1 MSSLKLLAWNV
12 RGIMSS
18 TVCLSNLL
26 RSTDCDVCIISEH
39 KLKTRSLNYLSS
51 IEQGYKCVCKADS
64 LPNFYNAYHGKGG
77 IAILY
82 KSTLQFSINEIHD
95 TNSERIVG
103 LEIKTP
109 SKGSIFIFGAYLPS
123 DESVDNYRTEL
134 NILDTLYTH
143 YSNYG
148 NVIIAGDLNAS
159 CLEKDKLCS
168 NRYKSAELMKFVKRY
183 QLLFSGGKIKH
194 KGPDYTFINK
204 TSMIDYILM
213 NDSIYR
219 QLKSYEILSEGSVS
233 STSDHLPV
241 LAEIVLQHNPHQIL
255 NSFSKLPA
263 WHKITDDQ
271 IELYKQ
277 FLHEPLQILMK
288 KMDSDNADI
297 DTIYND
303 MVTILHF
310 AADKTVPKCG
320 FNPFTKPYWTS
331 GVKIAHEKERSLR
344 KAWVIDGRPRGMH
357 HDSYR
362 LYKRA
367 KHEFRNIQQ
376 AAYEQYIQQTNDDIN
391 KAAECDIRLFWK
403 LIKRNKTVSSKIY
416 PEIIQD
422 DNICNTPK
430 SIANAFMDYFSKLYQ
445 PDSDEVYDNDT
456 KQQIELDYNK
466 ILKSCYEQNV
476 YLPGGIIQESE
487 VDDIKLLKRRKAS
500 GHDKIQHEHLLY
512 GRNTLVRYLTSL
524 FNLVDFLQMQDH
536 HMSNYK
542 NILEQYTRLADGPDN
557 SVVRV
562 YVRPNTQIV
571 YRNERNGRLNSE
583 SFGDQRLPR
592 NRWPSHDDTDSFIKN
607 HDHNII
613 KKKKGT
619 ERRENTIQTFV
630 SEMEKN
636 FKKSSKSI
644 FSRAKDLFSD
654 QTTEKRV
661 YGIKDFVYDF
671 LKIVSN

>member
-51 IEQGYKCVCKADS
+51 IEQGYNCVCKADS

-109 SKGSIFIFGAYLPS
+109 SKGSLFIFGAYLPS

-134 NILDTLYTH
+134 NILDALYTH

-168 NRYKSAELMKFVKRY
+168 NKYKSAELIKFVKRY

-233 STSDHLPV
+233 STSDHLPI
-241 LAEIVLQHNPHQIL
+241 LAEIVLQHNPHKIL

-277 FLHEPLQILMK
+277 FLHEPLQILIK

-297 DTIYND
+297 DTLYND
-303 MVTILHF
+303 MVTILHA
-310 AADKTVPKCG
+310 AADKTVPKCS

-331 GVKIAHEKERSLR
+331 GVKIAHEKERTLR

-357 HDSYR
+357 YDSYK

-403 LIKRNKTVSSKIY
+403 LIKRNKAVSSKIY

-422 DNICNTPK
+422 DNICNTPE

-445 PDSDEVYDNDT
+445 PDSDEMYDNDT
-456 KQQIELDYNK
+456 RQQIELDYNK

-476 YLPGGIIQESE
+476 YLPGGIIKESE
-487 VDDIKLLKRRKAS
+487 VDGIIKLLKRRKAS

-512 GRNTLVRYLTSL
+512 GGHTLVRCLTSL
-524 FNLVDFLQMQDH
+524 FNLVVSKGRIPNGWKLGLLVPLFKGNNKPKT
-536 HMSNYK
+536 S
-542 NILEQYTRLADGPDN
+542 PDSYRPITLLPCVLKVN
-557 SVVRV
+557 FKDV
-562 YVRPNTQIV
+562 YVHACCNCPSTNAQREVWWDILSDNFPVQLYCELNMYDDEILFQMLL
-571 YRNERNGRLNSE
+571 GRKPL
-583 SFGDQRLPR
+583 
-592 NRWPSHDDTDSFIKN
+592 T
-607 HDHNII
+607 
-613 KKKKGT
+613 
-619 ERRENTIQTFV
+619 
-630 SEMEKN
+630 
-636 FKKSSKSI
+636 I
-644 FSRAKDLFSD
+644 FSSIDESV
-654 QTTEKRV
+654 Q
-661 YGIKDFVYDF
+661 F
-671 LKIVSN
+671 LKLCHAHVIQCVAEYSRSLRQCY

>member
-1 MSSLKLLAWNV
+1 MQCQILVSLVTLVTLFLIMSSLKLLAWNV

-39 KLKTRSLNYLSS
+39 KLETRSLNYLSS
-51 IEQGYKCVCKADS
+51 IEQGYNCVCKADS
-64 LPNFYNAYHGKGG
+64 LPNFHNAYHGKGG

-103 LEIKTP
+103 LEIKAP
-109 SKGSIFIFGAYLPS
+109 FKGSLFIFGAYLPS

-143 YSNYG
+143 YSYYG

-168 NRYKSAELMKFVKRY
+168 N
-183 QLLFSGGKIKH
+183 
-194 KGPDYTFINK
+194 
-204 TSMIDYILM
+204 
-213 NDSIYR
+213 
-219 QLKSYEILSEGSVS
+219 
-233 STSDHLPV
+233 
-241 LAEIVLQHNPHQIL
+241 
-255 NSFSKLPA
+255 SKLPA

-277 FLHEPLQILMK
+277 FLHEPLQILQK

-297 DTIYND
+297 DTLYND
-303 MVTILHF
+303 VVTILHT
-310 AADKTVPKCG
+310 AADKTVLKCG
-320 FNPFTKPYWTS
+320 FNPFTKPYWIS
-331 GVKIAHEKERSLR
+331 GVKIAHEKERTLR

-357 HDSYR
+357 HDSYK

-422 DNICNTPK
+422 DNICNTPE

-445 PDSDEVYDNDT
+445 PDSDEMYDNDKT
-456 KQQIELDYNK
+456 CIYQVVLSKK
-466 ILKSCYEQNV
+466 VKSMV
-476 YLPGGIIQESE
+476 
-487 VDDIKLLKRRKAS
+487 
-500 GHDKIQHEHLLY
+500 
-512 GRNTLVRYLTSL
+512 
-524 FNLVDFLQMQDH
+524 
-536 HMSNYK
+536 
-542 NILEQYTRLADGPDN
+542 
-557 SVVRV
+557 
-562 YVRPNTQIV
+562 
-571 YRNERNGRLNSE
+571 
-583 SFGDQRLPR
+583 
-592 NRWPSHDDTDSFIKN
+592 
-607 HDHNII
+607 
-613 KKKKGT
+613 
-619 ERRENTIQTFV
+619 
-630 SEMEKN
+630 
-636 FKKSSKSI
+636 
-644 FSRAKDLFSD
+644 
-654 QTTEKRV
+654 
-661 YGIKDFVYDF
+661 
-671 LKIVSN
+671 